1 MIKINRIIW
10 LSNLYWR
17 YEELIM
23 VDFNGT
29 NDLRDIVTDFIYWKM
44 TGRTNSEEER
54 ELMSEQIYSLSE
66 EAIKR
71 LKDEIESNIRIFTG
85 I

>member
-1 MIKINRIIW
+1 
-10 LSNLYWR
+10 
-17 YEELIM
+17 M

-29 NDLRDIVTDFIYWKM
+29 NDLRDVVMDFIYWKM

-66 EAIKR
+66 ETIKR
-71 LKDEIESNIRIFTG
+71 LKDEIESNIRIFTS

>member
-1 MIKINRIIW
+1 
-10 LSNLYWR
+10 
-17 YEELIM
+17 M

-29 NDLRDIVTDFIYWKM
+29 NDLRDVVTDFIYWKM

-54 ELMSEQIYSLSE
+54 DLMSEQIYSLSE
-66 EAIKR
+66 KTIKR
-71 LKDEIESNIRIFTG
+71 LQDEIENNIRIFTS

>member
-1 MIKINRIIW
+1 MI
-10 LSNLYWR
+10 
-17 YEELIM
+17 
-23 VDFNGT
+23 DFNGT
-29 NDLRDIVTDFIYWKM
+29 NDLRDVVTDFIYWKM

-66 EAIKR
+66 ETIKR
-71 LKDEIESNIRIFTG
+71 LKDEIESNIRIFTS

>member
-1 MIKINRIIW
+1 M
-10 LSNLYWR
+10 
-17 YEELIM
+17 M

-29 NDLRDIVTDFIYWKM
+29 NDLRDVIKDFIYWKM
-44 TGRTNSEEER
+44 TDRTNSEEER

-66 EAIKR
+66 ETIKR
-71 LKDEIESNIRIFTG
+71 LKDEIENNIRIFTS

>member
-1 MIKINRIIW
+1 
-10 LSNLYWR
+10 
-17 YEELIM
+17 M

-29 NDLRDIVTDFIYWKM
+29 NDLRDVVTDFIYWKM

-54 ELMSEQIYSLSE
+54 ELISEQIYSLSE

-71 LKDEIESNIRIFTG
+71 LKDEIENNIRIFTS
-85 I
+85 IELTWYPI

>member
-1 MIKINRIIW
+1 
-10 LSNLYWR
+10 
-17 YEELIM
+17 M

-29 NDLRDIVTDFIYWKM
+29 NDLRDVVTDFIYWKM

-66 EAIKR
+66 ETIKR
-71 LKDEIESNIRIFTG
+71 LKDEIESNIRIFTS

>member
-1 MIKINRIIW
+1 
-10 LSNLYWR
+10 
-17 YEELIM
+17 M

-29 NDLRDIVTDFIYWKM
+29 NDLRDVVTDFIYWKM

-66 EAIKR
+66 KTIKR
-71 LKDEIESNIRIFTG
+71 LKDEIENNIRIFTS

>member
-1 MIKINRIIW
+1 
-10 LSNLYWR
+10 
-17 YEELIM
+17 M

-29 NDLRDIVTDFIYWKM
+29 NDLRDVVTDFIYWKM

-66 EAIKR
+66 ETIKR
-71 LKDEIESNIRIFTG
+71 LKDEIESNIRIFTT

>member
-1 MIKINRIIW
+1 
-10 LSNLYWR
+10 
-17 YEELIM
+17 M

-29 NDLRDIVTDFIYWKM
+29 NDLRDVVTDFIYWKM

-66 EAIKR
+66 ESIKR
-71 LKDEIESNIRIFTG
+71 LKDEIESNIRIFTS